1 LIVHLP
7 GGIRVSRSLRQWRSR
22 IRPGVAILGYHR
34 VSDAKPDALGL
45 SVSPAH
51 FRAQLAVIARLAA
64 PLRLAVAARELA
76 SGRVPPRG
84 LVLTFDD
91 GYADNLYTLLPLLE
105 EHEIPATIFVTS
117 GNRGGEFWW
126 DRLARAMAGTAAA
139 ADTYRVAAELERL
152 PEQERE
158 HRLRRLEA
166 ENARLPQIV
175 YRSLTAAELQRLAA
189 SPLIEIGAHSESH
202 APLTRLPSAA
212 QRDETL
218 RSRRELERLL
228 GGPVTSFAYPHGAMS
243 PETVAIVRE
252 SGYSVACC
260 SKADVATARSPL
272 LALPRLWV
280 RNLDGDRFERWL
292 RGWLHA

>member
-1 LIVHLP
+1 MHLP

-22 IRPGVAILGYHR
+22 FRPGVAILGYHR
-34 VSDAKPDALGL
+34 VADAKPDALGL

-51 FRAQLAVIARLAA
+51 FRAQLAAIARMAQPLSLADAAHSLAA
-64 PLRLAVAARELA
+64 GQTP
-76 SGRVPPRG
+76 SRG

-91 GYADNLYTLLPLLE
+91 GYSDNLHTVLPLLE

-126 DRLARAMAGTAAA
+126 DRLARSMAGTAGS
-139 ADTYRVAAELERL
+139 ADTHRVAAELERL

-166 ENARLPQIV
+166 ENACPPPAAH
-175 YRSLTAAELQRLAA
+175 RSLTAVELQQLAA
-189 SPLIEIGAHSESH
+189 SPFIEIGAHSESH
-202 APLTRLPSAA
+202 APLTRLPRES
-212 QRDETL
+212 QRVETL
-218 RSRRELERLL
+218 QCRRELERLL
-228 GGPVTSFAYPHGAMS
+228 GRPVTSFAYPHGAMT
-243 PETVAIVRE
+243 PETVEIVRE
-252 SGYSVACC
+252 SGYTVACC
-260 SKADVATARSPL
+260 SKSDVATARSPM

>member
-1 LIVHLP
+1 MHLP
-7 GGIRVSRSLRQWRSR
+7 GGIRVSRTLRQWRSR

-34 VSDAKPDALGL
+34 VSDAKPEALGL

-51 FRAQLAVIARLAA
+51 FRAQLAVIARLAR
-64 PLRLAVAARELA
+64 PFRLSDAAKSLA

-84 LVLTFDD
+84 VVLTFDD
-91 GYADNLYTLLPLLE
+91 GYADNLHTVLPLLE

-126 DRLARAMAGTAAA
+126 DRLARAVAGTPDS
-139 ADTYRVAAELERL
+139 ADAHRVAAELERL

-166 ENARLPQIV
+166 ENANPPPTV
-175 YRSLTAAELQRLAA
+175 HRSLTAVELQRLAA

-202 APLTRLPSAA
+202 APLTRLSRED
-212 QRDETL
+212 QRVETL
-218 RSRRELERLL
+218 QSRRELERLIRM
-228 GGPVTSFAYPHGAMS
+228 PITSFAYPHGAMT
-243 PETVAIVRE
+243 PETVEIVRE
-252 SGYSVACC
+252 SGYTIACC
-260 SKADVATARSPL
+260 SKSDVATARSPM
-272 LALPRLWV
+272 LALPRVWV